1 MTANTVLES
10 TPGKMAVSTKVTGTT
25 ANSMEMVSTD
35 RQMVPSVVAAGKR
48 ANACN
53 GTTSRLSIQ

>member
-1 MTANTVLES
+1 
-10 TPGKMAVSTKVTGTT
+10 
-25 ANSMEMVSTD
+25 
-35 RQMVPSVVAAGKR
+35 MVPSVVAAGKR